1 MKGRLLVGLTGA
13 IGAGKSEALRAFA
26 AAGAEAHSADAIAH
40 ELSRKGGPVHR
51 AVVRALGPRVCAP
64 DGSLDRRRIADAVFS
79 SPAALRRLEAASHP
93 LILKELSRRL
103 ARGRRPVAVAD
114 VPLLFEKGLGED
126 FDLTVCVTAPAA
138 ARAARV
144 RRRDALSRAA
154 ARRRERSQWPEA
166 RKAGASDVV
175 IPNGGSRA
183 ALRRTVAEYQKA
195 FALIAAGLGGRK

>member
-26 AAGAEAHSADAIAH
+26 LAGAETHSADAIAH
-40 ELSRKGGPVHR
+40 ELSRKGGAVHR
-51 AVVRALGPRVCAP
+51 AVVRALGRGVLDA
-64 DGSLDRRRIADAVFS
+64 GGGLDRGRIADSVFR

-93 LILKELSRRL
+93 PIRKELSRRL
-103 ARGRRPVAVAD
+103 ARGRRPVAVVD
-114 VPLLFEKGLGED
+114 VPLLFEKGMGKD

-144 RRRDALSRAA
+144 LRRDGGSRAA
-154 ARRRERSQWPEA
+154 ARRRERNQWPEA
-166 RKAGASDVV
+166 RKAEASDVV

-183 ALRRTVAEYQKA
+183 ALRRAVAEYQKA